1 MWALLGTRVAG
12 GMVYGSPVG
21 VPQAWLSSILTP
33 RELGCNLGPAKLAEL
48 RLMVPCLLG

>member
-1 MWALLGTRVAG
+1 MGIAG
-12 GMVYGSPVG
+12 NKSGKRDGYSSPVG

-48 RLMVPCLLG
+48 RLMVPCILG